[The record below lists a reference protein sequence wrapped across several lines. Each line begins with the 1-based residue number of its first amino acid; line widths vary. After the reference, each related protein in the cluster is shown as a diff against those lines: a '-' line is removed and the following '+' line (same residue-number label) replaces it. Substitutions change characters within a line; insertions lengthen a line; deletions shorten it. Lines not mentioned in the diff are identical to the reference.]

1 MDVFGAARINDEST
15 GVPSEKTLDLLEEAE
30 MAMRIVE

>member
-1 MDVFGAARINDEST
+1 MDVFGAARINGEST
-15 GVPSEKTLDLLEEAE
+15 GVLCKKTLDLLEEAR